1 MREGSGRCV
10 RRCRGPWGKHEPR
23 WGSGGPANGVGRV
36 GGGAAAAS
44 DKGARHAYC
53 GGGRSWQREREPMAW
68 GSNKPQNQE
77 KQQPEG
83 EVGIREVRRLG
94 EESRASPKVTSF

>member
-1 MREGSGRCV
+1 MGSALEG
-10 RRCRGPWGKHEPR
+10 
-23 WGSGGPANGVGRV
+23 AVGRGASTSR
-36 GGGAAAAS
+36 GGGQAGPRTAWGVWGRGAAAAS
-44 DKGARHAYC
+44 DKGASHAYC

-94 EESRASPKVTSF
+94 KESRGSPKVTSF